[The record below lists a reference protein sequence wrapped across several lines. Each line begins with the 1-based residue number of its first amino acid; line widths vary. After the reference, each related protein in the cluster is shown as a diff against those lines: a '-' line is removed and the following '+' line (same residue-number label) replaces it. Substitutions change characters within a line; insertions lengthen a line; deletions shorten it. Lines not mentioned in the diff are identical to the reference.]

1 MQLYKMQVLYIERGE
16 KNREN
21 TKTGYLLDF
30 VAILGVSVVSEDRTH
45 CEA

>member
-1 MQLYKMQVLYIERGE
+1 MQVLYIEIGE

-21 TKTGYLLDF
+21 AKTGYFLGF
-30 VAILGVSVVSEDRTH
+30 EVILGVSVVSEGHIR

>member
-1 MQLYKMQVLYIERGE
+1 MQLYKMQVLYIEREE

-21 TKTGYLLDF
+21 TKTGYFLGF
-30 VAILGVSVVSEDRTH
+30 EVILGVSVVSEDRTH